1 MKKVLL
7 AMCCALLLS
16 VPARAADSTISMFAA
31 GTNLKEI
38 MDAFTADTGIGVE
51 ILEMSTGEV
60 LTRVRASRG
69 KAQAD
74 AWYGGGLDSYISAA
88 AEDFLEPYISPDR
101 KGIPERF
108 MDEKGYWTGIS
119 LGAVEILVNT
129 EILARKQLPMPTS
142 WEDLAKAVY
151 KGEVLM
157 ATPSVSGTF
166 YFMVAEIL
174 AQFGEEKGWA
184 LLEAIDRNVP
194 YYSKRGAEPAN
205 KVSTGEAAI
214 AVAPFDTGYKLIAD
228 GHPLQ
233 AVLPTDGTPWYISPV
248 AVFKGAR
255 NPEGAQAFVNWI
267 ISDKGQA
274 QIAKYA
280 PPAPVRPGMQLTEG
294 IQALEKANLINCDI
308 VKIGEQREA
317 ILEQWQ
323 AKFGDK

>member
-7 AMCCALLLS
+7 FLCCALLVS
-16 VPARAADSTISMFAA
+16 IPARAADGSISMFAA

-51 ILEMSTGEV
+51 LLEMSTGEV

-74 AWYGGGLDSYISAA
+74 VWYGGGLDSYISAA
-88 AEDFLEPYISPDR
+88 SEDILDPYISPDR
-101 KGIPERF
+101 QGIPERYI
-108 MDEKGYWTGIS
+108 DPKGYWTGIS
-119 LGAVEILVNT
+119 MCAVEILVNT
-129 EILARKQLPMPTS
+129 EILARKQLPVPTS
-142 WEDLAKAVY
+142 WEDLAKPMY
-151 KGEVLM
+151 KGEILM

-166 YFMVAEIL
+166 YFMVSEIL

-205 KVSTGEAAI
+205 KVAAGECAI

-233 AVLPTDGTPWYISPV
+233 AVLPSDGTPWYFSPV
-248 AVFKGAR
+248 AIFNGAR
-255 NPEGAQAFVNWI
+255 NPDGAKAFVNWI
-267 ISDKGQA
+267 LSDKGQA
-274 QIAKYA
+274 QIAKYS
-280 PPAPVRPGMQLTEG
+280 PPAPVRPGLELPEG
-294 IQALEKANLINCDI
+294 VQALEKANLINCNL
-308 VKIGEQREA
+308 VSIGEQREA

-323 AKFGDK
+323 ARFGNK